1 MIYERILVEKERL
14 DKELKAI
21 QNQLTFLPPGKLIC
35 TRNAN
40 RYKWYNSDGRKQ
52 TYIPKKDEL
61 YNNLEPN
68 IALEKLMTRNKKME
82 D

>member
-1 MIYERILVEKERL
+1 MIYERILAEKERL

-52 TYIPKKDEL
+52 TYSG
-61 YNNLEPN
+61 
-68 IALEKLMTRNKKME
+68 RNGSKENKCGRYR
-82 D
+82 